1 MTVARRTLDVRIE
14 VQKMDLPFEQFPALS
29 AIGICRHVFIQRI
42 PGIDVLHDK
51 AEVLERLD
59 AAHREIRK
67 ETGFGDS
74 DEIASTRRSRCWP
87 LLTAEQVHG
96 NEIAVVERAV
106 ASDVLSGVNGR
117 EFPACDGIITNQRS
131 VALGI
136 YVADCCAVYIV
147 DPRTPA
153 IGLVHSGRKGTEL
166 GVVTNAI
173 RQMIERFGSD
183 PANMI
188 VQLTPCIRP
197 PHYEVDFAA
206 EIIRQCRSIGIKEI
220 HDSGVCTACDL
231 GRYYSYR
238 AEKGK
243 TGRML
248 AVLGLHPTIAN

>member
-1 MTVARRTLDVRIE
+1 MPLA
-14 VQKMDLPFEQFPALS
+14 FEQFPALS
-29 AIGICRHVFIQRI
+29 AIKICRHVFAQRI
-42 PGIDVLHDK
+42 PGIDVSHDK

-67 ETGFGDS
+67 ETGFD
-74 DEIASTRRSRCWP
+74 DWP
-87 LLTAEQVHG
+87 LFTAEQIHG
-96 NEIAVVERAV
+96 NEIAVVECAV
-106 ASDVLSGVNGR
+106 PSAVLSGVNGR
-117 EFPACDGIITNQRS
+117 EFPGCDGIITNQRS

-147 DPRTPA
+147 DPKTPA
-153 IGLVHSGRKGTEL
+153 IGLVHSGRKGTDL

-173 RQMIERFGSD
+173 RQMIDRFGSD

-188 VQLTPCIRP
+188 VQLSPCIRP

-206 EIIRQCRSIGIKEI
+206 EITRQCHVLGVKQI
-220 HDSGVCTACDL
+220 HDSGICTACDL
-231 GRYYSYR
+231 DRYYSYR

-248 AVLGLHPTIAN
+248 AMIGLHPTTSN

>member
-1 MTVARRTLDVRIE
+1 
-14 VQKMDLPFEQFPALS
+14 
-29 AIGICRHVFIQRI
+29 
-42 PGIDVLHDK
+42 
-51 AEVLERLD
+51 
-59 AAHREIRK
+59 
-67 ETGFGDS
+67 
-74 DEIASTRRSRCWP
+74 
-87 LLTAEQVHG
+87 
-96 NEIAVVERAV
+96 
-106 ASDVLSGVNGR
+106 
-117 EFPACDGIITNQRS
+117 
-131 VALGI
+131 
-136 YVADCCAVYIV
+136 
-147 DPRTPA
+147 
-153 IGLVHSGRKGTEL
+153 VHSGRKGTEL

-188 VQLTPCIRP
+188 VQLSPCIRP

-248 AVLGLHPTIAN
+248 AMIGLHPTTAN